1 MTWCE
6 YILRTLQH
14 PTPPI
19 ASEFILPGRSA
30 IVPTWYRR
38 FQAIARDHVAGNEL
52 PTLALAPQP
61 EELGWL
67 PNPRVVTAQ
76 ESEVDTFG
84 LVEMAGYDTN
94 AEDWEDSDES
104 SETTNI

>member
-1 MTWCE
+1 M
-6 YILRTLQH
+6 
-14 PTPPI
+14 
-19 ASEFILPGRSA
+19 
-30 IVPTWYRR
+30 WYQR
-38 FQAIARDHVAGNEL
+38 FQAIARDHVASDEL

-67 PNPRVVTAQ
+67 PNASVITAQ

-84 LVEMAGYDTN
+84 LAEMAAYDTD

-104 SETTNI
+104 SETSDI